1 MNDLDRRVICVSKE
15 EPENPT
21 PSAPELVSIVTA
33 WSPAKLCT
41 EEEEDDVALRE
52 LQELLDEP
60 FPSGSKGVEVKS
72 QPKVVGM
79 SAKGSKK
86 IGLRSKSRDQR
97 VNSYN
102 KIIESQERLNEF
114 HINIILLFF
123 INH

>member
-52 LQELLDEP
+52 LQELLDDP
-60 FPSGSKGVEVKS
+60 VPSGSKGVEVIS
-72 QPKVVGM
+72 QPKVVAM

-86 IGLRSKSRDQR
+86 TGSRSKSKDQR
-97 VNSYN
+97 VYRNDE
-102 KIIESQERLNEF
+102 IIERQERLN
-114 HINIILLFF
+114 NRD
-123 INH
+123 